1 VVGVESRGVGS
12 LRGGRWCLLRNR
24 RGAGKETLRS
34 SHLCCQSGAQCA
46 LLLESAGRGAL
57 ALLGGFQGSLDVGDG
72 RHQPG
77 AAEIQ
82 AASATSGRVAENPGG
97 GCLARW
103 VDDVRPVRAP
113 GDSG

>member
-12 LRGGRWCLLRNR
+12 LRGGRWCLLSNR

-46 LLLESAGRGAL
+46 LLLESAGHGAL
-57 ALLGGFQGSLDVGDG
+57 MLLGGFQGSLDVGDG

-77 AAEIQ
+77 VDERRRENLGGVGNER
-82 AASATSGRVAENPGG
+82 TSGGEPRRRLPGKVG
-97 GCLARW
+97 R
-103 VDDVRPVRAP
+103 
-113 GDSG
+113 